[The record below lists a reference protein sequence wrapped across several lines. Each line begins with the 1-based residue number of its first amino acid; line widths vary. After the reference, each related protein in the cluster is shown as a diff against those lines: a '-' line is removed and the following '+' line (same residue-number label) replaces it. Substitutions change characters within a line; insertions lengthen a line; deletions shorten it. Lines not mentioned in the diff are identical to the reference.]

1 MAQTLSDLV
10 VPKKPS
16 GIAPTL
22 RDFGRGYNREAVAG
36 LLGAPVDMATTLAN
50 LLMAGGG
57 YLGHKAGLLDQP
69 PDLIPNNRAVG
80 SSDWIYD
87 RLPHQPALSNS
98 PAEQAGRLAGALM
111 SPPAVLKAA
120 PTTIRALFDALQEKA
135 PSVIDKYMDAMGAKQ
150 NAIVYHGSPHK
161 FDAFDMSKIGTG
173 EGAQA
178 YGHGLYFSES
188 PYVAK
193 SYQDS
198 VSRLHGATTTVEGAG
213 KSVPIPLWAADK
225 IKTEGVDSIISEW
238 TRRMA
243 EENLKKSTSLQPW
256 IHEGNAARFASQLEA
271 LKAIKAAGGE
281 TVQSPGH
288 LYTVDLPDSA
298 IARMLD
304 WDKPL
309 SQQAENVRNALEPMI
324 APIRAVMAKPAGK
337 EWGELA
343 APMAYDPTGA
353 ELLQLLAKDKKMS
366 AQNVLSGGV
375 GPETSARAR
384 SLGIPGIRYLD
395 GGSRSAG
402 AGSSNFV
409 VFPGEEGALRI
420 LERNGMPLRSQ

>member
-161 FDAFDMSKIGTG
+161 FDKFDSSKIGTG

-178 YGHGLYFSES
+178 YGHGLYLADS
-188 PYVAK
+188 PRVAK
-193 SYQDS
+193 SY
-198 VSRLHGATTTVEGAG
+198 
-213 KSVPIPLWAADK
+213 
-225 IKTEGVDSIISEW
+225 
-238 TRRMA
+238 A
-243 EENLKKSTSLQPW
+243 EELGNLEILHNGKVVGVFDKDPAA
-256 IHEGNAARFASQLEA
+256 NAAHQIRASGGNVE
-271 LKAIKAAGGE
+271 KAVKRAANIYSGAWKEKVIDEIKRLGPGIVGERSGG
-281 TVQSPGH
+281 S
-288 LYTVDLPDSA
+288 LYTVDLPDST

-309 SQQAENVRNALEPMI
+309 SAQPMDVRNSFARAYKAKFGN
-324 APIRAVMAKPAGK
+324 APSFSPEEIYGRQGYDMLAG
-337 EWGELA
+337 GATGMHAFQDISA
-343 APMAYDPTGA
+343 ATS
-353 ELLQLLAKDKKMS
+353 ELLRKK
-366 AQNVLSGGV
+366 
-375 GPETSARAR
+375 
-384 SLGIPGIRYLD
+384 GIPGIRYLD
-395 GGSRSAG
+395 GGSRGAG
-402 AGSSNFV
+402 AGTSNYV
-409 VFPGEEGALRI
+409 VFPGEEGVLKI
-420 LERNGMPLRSQ
+420 LKRE